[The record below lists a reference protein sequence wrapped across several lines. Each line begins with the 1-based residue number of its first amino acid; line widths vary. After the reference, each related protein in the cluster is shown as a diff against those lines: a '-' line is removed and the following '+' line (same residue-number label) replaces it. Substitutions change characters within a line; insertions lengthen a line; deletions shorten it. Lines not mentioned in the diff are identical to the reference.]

1 MTTPASLPGQPSAFA
16 SSIAGDTGNNIVS
29 KYKPSILLG
38 GTSLVRDGL
47 MGKGMNYR
55 KAFTISAGQALAE
68 ATITPTIKAYLAQA
82 TGENMWSG
90 LLADSVSLSALL
102 MAINAVGL
110 SGTSEAGGGVIN
122 PNLGSGR
129 VGNAIDSIAESF
141 ELVVEAKMLQ
151 YGLAKAGFNL

>member
-1 MTTPASLPGQPSAFA
+1 MTTPASLPGQPQSES
-16 SSIAGDTGNNIVS
+16 SSIIGVTGNNIVA
-29 KYKPSILLG
+29 KNKQGILLA

-55 KAFTISAGQALAE
+55 KAITIGAGQSLAE
-68 ATITPTIKAYLAQA
+68 MTITPSLRAYLAQA
-82 TGENMWSG
+82 TGENMWSS

-102 MAINAVGL
+102 MAINAIGL
-110 SGTSEAGGGVIN
+110 SSTSEAGGGVIN

-129 VGNAIDSIAESF
+129 VGNALDSIAEAF
-141 ELVVEAKMLQ
+141 ELNVEAKMLS